1 VRTTSRKT
9 IYLTREE
16 LQKAVEEY
24 IYRCKGR
31 LDLVRYMMFN
41 VCTMNFCHETGEL
54 GIEVDG
60 EIEDVVPDE
69 SDLDKSEQEKEDE
82 HENVQK

>member
-1 VRTTSRKT
+1 MRTTSRKT
-9 IYLTREE
+9 IYLTQEE
-16 LQKAVEEY
+16 LKKAVEEY
-24 IYRCKGR
+24 IYRCKNR
-31 LDLVRYMMFN
+31 RDLARYMMFN
-41 VCTMNFCHETGEL
+41 EYTMELVPETGEL

-69 SDLDKSEQEKEDE
+69 AGLGKSEQEKEDE